1 MTTYLTKYSTLKTQQ
16 LKKSPILKWTKNM
29 KRHYTEEEIHMNNKH
44 MKGCSAS
51 LLGKQK
57 LNSQQDYIA
66 QLFRIP
72 KIKNDT
78 TKCLYGHEETKSL
91 L

>member
-51 LLGKQK
+51 LAFRETNQ
-57 LNSQQDYIA
+57 NS
-66 QLFRIP
+66 
-72 KIKNDT
+72 
-78 TKCLYGHEETKSL
+78 CEL
-91 L
+91 LLHIYQNS